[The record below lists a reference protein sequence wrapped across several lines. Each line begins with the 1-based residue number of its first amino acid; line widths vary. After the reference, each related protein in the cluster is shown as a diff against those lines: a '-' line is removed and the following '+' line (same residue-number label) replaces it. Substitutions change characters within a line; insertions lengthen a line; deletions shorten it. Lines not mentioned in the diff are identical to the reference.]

1 MKIQIL
7 PEANE
12 DLIAGFYFYEKQ
24 SSGLGA
30 YFLDTLFSD
39 IESLRLYAGIHPI
52 VFGSH
57 RYFSKRFPFAIYY
70 VIEGEVIRVQA
81 VYDCR
86 KNPVKIRR
94 RLKKR

>member
-24 SSGLGA
+24 SRGLGA
-30 YFLDTLFSD
+30 YFHDSLFSD
-39 IESLRLYAGIHPI
+39 VESLLLYAGIHPI

-57 RYFSKRFPFAIYY
+57 RCFSRRFPFAIYY
-70 VIEGEVIRVQA
+70 VVEGETIRVQA

-86 KNPVKIRR
+86 KNPAKIRR